1 MGKTQENLEATSRGE
16 TSEVGLYLA
25 MAREAEREGHTNVV
39 VYLRQL
45 AMEEAAHA
53 ARAVE
58 LAGIVEK
65 TKNDLAKMVQGEG
78 NADSGKMEAARIARE
93 EGNVDAARF
102 FEEAAKDE
110 ARHKAGLEGI
120 MKRFEAHGW

>member
-1 MGKTQENLEATSRGE
+1 MGKTDELLEKIFRGE

-25 MAREAEREGHTNVV
+25 MARQAEREGHTNVV

-53 ARAVE
+53 ARAAE
-58 LAGIVEK
+58 LLGMVGK
-65 TKNDLAKMVQGEG
+65 TKDEIEKMVEGER

-93 EGNVDAARF
+93 EGNEDAARF

-110 ARHKAGLEGI
+110 ARHRAGLEGI
-120 MKRFEAHGW
+120 LKRFEAHGW